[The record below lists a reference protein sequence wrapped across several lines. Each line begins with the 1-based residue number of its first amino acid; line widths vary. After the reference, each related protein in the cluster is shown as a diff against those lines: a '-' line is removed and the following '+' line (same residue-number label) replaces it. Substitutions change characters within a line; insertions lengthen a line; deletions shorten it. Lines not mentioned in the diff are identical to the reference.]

1 MTDLDLSLKIK
12 VQDQA
17 SAGVQAVANKTK
29 RVNEEI
35 KNSTKQSEN
44 EQQQAKKKTAQ
55 VSQALATKAEMHAKR
70 VAQAKKTLEI
80 KTERD
85 LQFELRKTQQAYQ
98 TLAKSGVASARDL
111 AKAREAVIRKER
123 ELYTEMG
130 KQPLG
135 QRVANVGR
143 GVAAMGAGVMAG
155 AMVMREPVKKAMSYD
170 RELAMVANTA
180 FSDRD
185 TEGRIAGKKQL
196 HEAVKTAVETGGG
209 TKEEA
214 LSSLNALLASGMKA
228 ETAISLLPT
237 LQKGATATGASPEDL
252 AAITISALQNGIKE
266 ADIGK
271 ALDMAIAA
279 GQAGQFELQDMARWL
294 PQQMAA
300 ASQMGLKGL
309 EGFEAL
315 LIANQQARVT
325 AGTNDEA
332 GNNLVNLL
340 SKITSKETV
349 ERLEKYKYT
358 DQKGKKRSI
367 NYLKSM
373 EAYKSQGKNSLE
385 AFTSIMDDVIGS
397 DAGYKKLQ
405 ARLKNAKKEDRA
417 KILDEMTTMA
427 EGTAIGQII
436 SDRQALMALLA
447 IRNNVQLGQEVKESV
462 AKSEGAT
469 ETSYKVIADTNDFKT
484 EKAKA
489 QFEFGQMEGLSGF
502 NNALGST
509 AETLSEYMSKY
520 PDLTA
525 AVAGAGTGI
534 VALGAAAL
542 SAAGAISLLGRKN
555 GGGLGGVDI
564 GDLGSKSKGSPKMG
578 GGKFGKALTWGSRV
592 AGVVGVATMLN
603 GDESEETKKVKSDYS
618 SAVYAKSKGMATPEQ
633 EKTLYEQNKRSVE
646 KYENAGWFTRLT
658 MSESGIKKARQE
670 IAIYEGKQAVNSTP
684 SFATAGTAIG
694 VAQMASQ
701 IGALATQ
708 QSAMQGQIGA
718 TSAILNQYQADF
730 NAFGQTISTPS
741 FATAGSAIGVAQMA
755 SQIGALATQQSA
767 MQGQIGATSAI
778 LSQYQA
784 DFNAFGQTIS
794 DGIQA
799 GLAAQSHTID
809 NRITVEL
816 DGAVIAENVS
826 QRQFQFFKRG

>member
-1 MTDLDLSLKIK
+1 MADLELSLKIK
-12 VQDQA
+12 AQDQA
-17 SAGVQAVANKTK
+17 SAAVQAVANKTK
-29 RVNEEI
+29 RANQEI
-35 KNSTKQSEN
+35 KDSTKQSEN

-55 VSQALATKAEMHAKR
+55 VSQELATKAEMHAKR

-85 LQFELRKTQQAYQ
+85 LQHELRKTQQAYQ
-98 TLAKSGVASARDL
+98 TLAKSGTASARDL
-111 AKAREAVIRKER
+111 AKARESVIRKER
-123 ELYTEMG
+123 ELRAEMG

-135 QRVANVGR
+135 QRMANVGR
-143 GVAAMGAGVMAG
+143 GVVGVGAGVMAG

-185 TEGRIAGKKQL
+185 AEGRIAGKKQL
-196 HEAVKTAVETGGG
+196 HEAVKSAVETGGG

-349 ERLEKYKYT
+349 ERLEKYEYT
-358 DQKGKKRSI
+358 DKKGKKRSI

-373 EAYKSQGKNSLE
+373 EAYKNQGKNSLE

-397 DAGYKKLQ
+397 DEGYKKLQ
-405 ARLKNAKKEDRA
+405 ARLKNAKKEEQA
-417 KILDEMTTMA
+417 KILNEMTTMA

-447 IRNNVQLGQEVKESV
+447 IRNNVQLGQEVKDSV
-462 AKSEGAT
+462 AKSDGAT

-525 AVAGAGTGI
+525 AVASAGTGI
-534 VALGAAAL
+534 AALGAAAL

-555 GGGLGGVDI
+555 GGGFGDFDI
-564 GDLGSKSKGSPKMG
+564 GDFGGKNNGGSKA
-578 GGKFGKALTWGSRV
+578 GGKGFGLGWLAKAGLV
-592 AGVVGVATMLN
+592 AELALHSN
-603 GDESEETKKVKSDYS
+603 E
-618 SAVYAKSKGMATPEQ
+618 
-633 EKTLYEQNKRSVE
+633 L
-646 KYENAGWFTRLT
+646 NAGEDEMIAARFEK
-658 MSESGIKKARQE
+658 MQASGNMYVSQQSQ
-670 IAIYEGKQAVNSTP
+670 QAVNSAP
-684 SFATAGTAIG
+684 PFAMGI
-694 VAQMASQ
+694 AQMASQ
-701 IGALATQ
+701 IGAVTAQ
-708 QSAMQGQIGA
+708 QSAMQGEV
-718 TSAILNQYQADF
+718 SSVNH
-730 NAFGQTISTPS
+730 
-741 FATAGSAIGVAQMA
+741 V
-755 SQIGALATQQSA
+755 
-767 MQGQIGATSAI
+767 

-784 DFNAFGQTIS
+784 DFNAFGQKIS

-826 QRQFQFFKRG
+826 QRQFNYFNRGVA

>member
-1 MTDLDLSLKIK
+1 MFGQCLCRK
-12 VQDQA
+12 DQA
-17 SAGVQAVANKTK
+17 SAAVQAVANKTK
-29 RVNEEI
+29 RANQEI
-35 KNSTKQSEN
+35 KDSTKQSEN

-55 VSQALATKAEMHAKR
+55 VSQELAAKAEMHAKR

-98 TLAKSGVASARDL
+98 TLAKSGTASARDL
-111 AKAREAVIRKER
+111 AKARESVIRKER
-123 ELYTEMG
+123 ELRAEMG

-135 QRVANVGR
+135 QRMANVGR
-143 GVAAMGAGVMAG
+143 GVVGVGAGVMAG

-185 TEGRIAGKKQL
+185 AEGRIAGKKQL
-196 HEAVKTAVETGGG
+196 HEAVKAAVETGGG

-349 ERLEKYKYT
+349 ERLEKYEYT
-358 DQKGKKRSI
+358 DKKGKKRSI

-373 EAYKSQGKNSLE
+373 EAYKNQGKNSLE
-385 AFTSIMDDVIGS
+385 AFASIMDDVIGS
-397 DAGYKKLQ
+397 DEGYKKLQ
-405 ARLKNAKKEDRA
+405 ARLKNAKKEEQA
-417 KILDEMTTMA
+417 KILNEMTTIA
-427 EGTAIGQII
+427 ESTAIGQII

-447 IRNNVQLGQEVKESV
+447 IRNNVQLGQEVKDSV
-462 AKSEGAT
+462 AKSDGAT

-509 AETLSEYMSKY
+509 AEKLSEYMSKY

-525 AVAGAGTGI
+525 AVASAGTGI
-534 VALGAAAL
+534 AALGAAAL

-555 GGGLGGVDI
+555 GGGFGGFDI
-564 GDLGSKSKGSPKMG
+564 GDFGGKNNGGSKA
-578 GGKFGKALTWGSRV
+578 GGKGFGLGWLAKAGLV
-592 AGVVGVATMLN
+592 AELALHSN
-603 GDESEETKKVKSDYS
+603 E
-618 SAVYAKSKGMATPEQ
+618 
-633 EKTLYEQNKRSVE
+633 L
-646 KYENAGWFTRLT
+646 NAGEDEMIAARFEK
-658 MSESGIKKARQE
+658 MQASGNMYVSQQSQ
-670 IAIYEGKQAVNSTP
+670 QAVNSAP
-684 SFATAGTAIG
+684 PFAMGI
-694 VAQMASQ
+694 AQMASQ
-701 IGALATQ
+701 IGAVTAQ
-708 QSAMQGQIGA
+708 QSAMQGEV
-718 TSAILNQYQADF
+718 SSVNH
-730 NAFGQTISTPS
+730 
-741 FATAGSAIGVAQMA
+741 V
-755 SQIGALATQQSA
+755 
-767 MQGQIGATSAI
+767 

-784 DFNAFGQTIS
+784 DFNAFGQKIS

-826 QRQFQFFKRG
+826 QRQFNYFNRGVA

>member
-70 VAQAKKTLEI
+70 VAQAKKMLEI

-98 TLAKSGVASARDL
+98 TLAKSGTASSRDL
-111 AKAREAVIRKER
+111 AKAREAMIRKER
-123 ELYTEMG
+123 ELQAEMG

-135 QRVANVGR
+135 QRMANVGR
-143 GVAAMGAGVMAG
+143 GVMGVGAGVMAG

-185 TEGRIAGKKQL
+185 AEGRIEGKKQL
-196 HEAVKTAVETGGG
+196 HEAVKAAIETGGG
-209 TKEEA
+209 TKEGA

-294 PQQMAA
+294 PQQMGK
-300 ASQMGLKGL
+300 ASAMGLSGL
-309 EGFEAL
+309 DGFQTL
-315 LIANQQARVT
+315 LVANQQSRVT

-332 GNNLVNLL
+332 GNNLSNLL
-340 SKITSKETV
+340 AKITAKETADRFSKIS
-349 ERLEKYKYT
+349 YK
-358 DQKGKKRSI
+358 DEKGKLREI

-373 EAYKSQGKNSLE
+373 EAYKAQGKNSLE
-385 AFTSIMDDVIGS
+385 AFM
-397 DAGYKKLQ
+397 A
-405 ARLKNAKKEDRA
+405 
-417 KILDEMTTMA
+417 ILDKVVGNNDAYKALQEKLKRANGKDEQAKLLAEMAKLIEGSAIA
-427 EGTAIGQII
+427 EIV
-436 SDRQALMALLA
+436 SDQQALMALLG

-534 VALGAAAL
+534 AALGAAAL
-542 SAAGAISLLGRKN
+542 SAAGAISLLGRKKD
-555 GGGLGGVDI
+555 GGLGGVDI
-564 GDLGSKSKGSPKMG
+564 GDLGSKSKGSPKVG

-592 AGVVGVATMLN
+592 AGVAGVATMLN

-618 SAVYAKSKGMATPEQ
+618 SAIYAKSKGMATPEQ

-646 KYENAGWFTRLT
+646 KYDNGGWFTRLT

-684 SFATAGTAIG
+684 SFATAGAAIG

-701 IGALATQ
+701 IG
-708 QSAMQGQIGA
+708 
-718 TSAILNQYQADF
+718 
-730 NAFGQTISTPS
+730 
-741 FATAGSAIGVAQMA
+741 V
-755 SQIGALATQQSA
+755 LATQQSA

>member
-1 MTDLDLSLKIK
+1 MADLELSLKIK
-12 VQDQA
+12 AQDQA
-17 SAGVQAVANKTK
+17 SAAVQAVANKTK
-29 RVNEEI
+29 RANQEI
-35 KNSTKQSEN
+35 KDSTKQSEN

-55 VSQALATKAEMHAKR
+55 VSQELATKAEMHAKR

-85 LQFELRKTQQAYQ
+85 LQHELRKTQQAYQ
-98 TLAKSGVASARDL
+98 TLAKSGTASARDL
-111 AKAREAVIRKER
+111 AKARESVIRKER
-123 ELYTEMG
+123 ELRAEMG

-135 QRVANVGR
+135 QRMANVGR
-143 GVAAMGAGVMAG
+143 GVVGVGAGVMAG

-185 TEGRIAGKKQL
+185 AEGRIAGKKQL
-196 HEAVKTAVETGGG
+196 HEAVKSAVEAGGG

-349 ERLEKYKYT
+349 ERLEKYEYT
-358 DQKGKKRSI
+358 DKKGKKRSI

-397 DAGYKKLQ
+397 DEGYKKLQ
-405 ARLKNAKKEDRA
+405 ARLKNAKKEEQA
-417 KILDEMTTMA
+417 KILNEMTTMA

-447 IRNNVQLGQEVKESV
+447 IRNNVQLGQEVKDSV
-462 AKSEGAT
+462 AKSDGAT

-489 QFEFGQMEGLSGF
+489 QFEFGQIEGLSGF

-525 AVAGAGTGI
+525 AVASAGTGI
-534 VALGAAAL
+534 AALGAAAL

-555 GGGLGGVDI
+555 GGGFGDFDI
-564 GDLGSKSKGSPKMG
+564 GDFGGKNNGGSKA
-578 GGKFGKALTWGSRV
+578 GGKGFGLGWLAKAGLV
-592 AGVVGVATMLN
+592 AELALHSN
-603 GDESEETKKVKSDYS
+603 E
-618 SAVYAKSKGMATPEQ
+618 
-633 EKTLYEQNKRSVE
+633 L
-646 KYENAGWFTRLT
+646 NAGEDEMIAARFEK
-658 MSESGIKKARQE
+658 MQASGNMYVTPNNQ
-670 IAIYEGKQAVNSTP
+670 QAVNSAP
-684 SFATAGTAIG
+684 PFAMGI
-694 VAQMASQ
+694 AQMASQ
-701 IGALATQ
+701 IGAVTAQ
-708 QSAMQGQIGA
+708 QSAMQGEV
-718 TSAILNQYQADF
+718 SAVNH
-730 NAFGQTISTPS
+730 
-741 FATAGSAIGVAQMA
+741 V
-755 SQIGALATQQSA
+755 
-767 MQGQIGATSAI
+767 

-784 DFNAFGQTIS
+784 DFNAFGQKIS

>member
-1 MTDLDLSLKIK
+1 MEDLDLSLKIK

-98 TLAKSGVASARDL
+98 TLAKSGTASARDL

-123 ELYTEMG
+123 ELRAEMG

-135 QRVANVGR
+135 QRMANVGR
-143 GVAAMGAGVMAG
+143 GVMGVGAGIMAG

-185 TEGRIAGKKQL
+185 AEGRIAGKKQL
-196 HEAVKTAVETGGG
+196 HEAVRTAVETGGG

-214 LSSLNALLASGMKA
+214 LSSLNTLLASGMKA

-294 PQQMAA
+294 PKQMALASA
-300 ASQMGLKGL
+300 AGLTGL
-309 EGFEAL
+309 EGYKEL
-315 LIANQQARVT
+315 LVANQQARVT

-332 GNNLVNLL
+332 GNNLVNFLG
-340 SKITSKETV
+340 KITAKET
-349 ERLEKYKYT
+349 EKRFSTIEYK
-358 DQKGKKRSI
+358 DEKGKLRKI
-367 NYLKSM
+367 NYAKSM
-373 EAYKSQGKNSLE
+373 EYFKEQGQNTLE
-385 AFTSIMDDVIGS
+385 AFSSIMDIVVGNNDK
-397 DAGYKKLQ
+397 YKALQ
-405 ARLKNAKKEDRA
+405 SRLKNAKGEEQT
-417 KILDEMTTMA
+417 KILNEMAKLLEGSAIA
-427 EGTAIGQII
+427 EII
-436 SDRQALMALLA
+436 SDQQALMAFLGY
-447 IRNNVQLGQEVKESV
+447 RNNVELRKDVKSSID
-462 AKSEGAT
+462 KSDGAT

-534 VALGAAAL
+534 AALGAAAL

-564 GDLGSKSKGSPKMG
+564 GDLGSKSKGSPKVG

-633 EKTLYEQNKRSVE
+633 EKILYEQNKRSVE
-646 KYENAGWFTRLT
+646 KYDNGGWFTRLT
-658 MSESGIKKARQE
+658 MSESGVKKARE
-670 IAIYEGKQAVNSTP
+670 EMAKYEGKPAINSAP
-684 SFATAGTAIG
+684 SFANRTVG

-701 IGALATQ
+701 LGAVSSQ
-708 QSAMQGQIGA
+708 QSAVNSVLA
-718 TSAILNQYQADF
+718 QYQADF
-730 NAFGQTISTPS
+730 NAFGQT
-741 FATAGSAIGVAQMA
+741 
-755 SQIGALATQQSA
+755 L
-767 MQGQIGATSAI
+767 
-778 LSQYQA
+778 
-784 DFNAFGQTIS
+784 S

-799 GLAAQSHTID
+799 GLASQSHTID

>member
-1 MTDLDLSLKIK
+1 MADLELSLKIK
-12 VQDQA
+12 AQDQA
-17 SAGVQAVANKTK
+17 SAAVQAVANKTK
-29 RVNEEI
+29 RANQEI
-35 KNSTKQSEN
+35 KDSTKQSEN

-55 VSQALATKAEMHAKR
+55 VSQELAAKAEMHAKR

-85 LQFELRKTQQAYQ
+85 LQHELRKTQQAYQ

-123 ELYTEMG
+123 ELRAEMG

-135 QRVANVGR
+135 QRMANVGR
-143 GVAAMGAGVMAG
+143 GVVGVGAGVMAG
-155 AMVMREPVKKAMSYD
+155 AMVMREPVQKAMSYD

-185 TEGRIAGKKQL
+185 AEGRIAGKKQL
-196 HEAVKTAVETGGG
+196 HEAVKAAVETGGG

-349 ERLEKYKYT
+349 ERLEKYEYT
-358 DQKGKKRSI
+358 DKKGKKRSI

-373 EAYKSQGKNSLE
+373 EAYKNQGKNSLE

-397 DAGYKKLQ
+397 DEGYKKLQ
-405 ARLKNAKKEDRA
+405 ARLKNAKKEEQA
-417 KILDEMTTMA
+417 KILNEMTTMA

-447 IRNNVQLGQEVKESV
+447 IRNNVQLGQEVKDSV
-462 AKSEGAT
+462 AKSDGAT

-525 AVAGAGTGI
+525 AVASAGTGI
-534 VALGAAAL
+534 AALGAAAL

-555 GGGLGGVDI
+555 GGGFGGFDI
-564 GDLGSKSKGSPKMG
+564 GDF
-578 GGKFGKALTWGSRV
+578 GGKNNGGTKAGGKGFGFGWLAKAGLV
-592 AGVVGVATMLN
+592 AELALHSN
-603 GDESEETKKVKSDYS
+603 E
-618 SAVYAKSKGMATPEQ
+618 
-633 EKTLYEQNKRSVE
+633 L
-646 KYENAGWFTRLT
+646 NAGEDEMIAARFEK
-658 MSESGIKKARQE
+658 MQASGNMYVSQQSQ
-670 IAIYEGKQAVNSTP
+670 QAVNSAP
-684 SFATAGTAIG
+684 PFAMGI
-694 VAQMASQ
+694 AQMASQ
-701 IGALATQ
+701 IGAVTAQ
-708 QSAMQGQIGA
+708 QSAMQGEV
-718 TSAILNQYQADF
+718 SSVNH
-730 NAFGQTISTPS
+730 
-741 FATAGSAIGVAQMA
+741 V
-755 SQIGALATQQSA
+755 
-767 MQGQIGATSAI
+767 

-784 DFNAFGQTIS
+784 DFNVFGQKIS

-826 QRQFQFFKRG
+826 QRQFNYFNRGVA

>member
-1 MTDLDLSLKIK
+1 MADLELSLKIK
-12 VQDQA
+12 AQDQA
-17 SAGVQAVANKTK
+17 SAAVQAVANKTK
-29 RVNEEI
+29 RANQEI
-35 KNSTKQSEN
+35 KDSTKQSEN

-55 VSQALATKAEMHAKR
+55 VSQELAAKAEMHAKR

-98 TLAKSGVASARDL
+98 TLAKSGTASARDL
-111 AKAREAVIRKER
+111 AKARESVIRKER
-123 ELYTEMG
+123 ELRAEMG

-135 QRVANVGR
+135 QRMANVGR
-143 GVAAMGAGVMAG
+143 GVVGVGAGVMAG

-185 TEGRIAGKKQL
+185 AEGRIAGKKQL
-196 HEAVKTAVETGGG
+196 HEAVKAAVETGGG

-214 LSSLNALLASGMKA
+214 LSSLNALLASGIKA

-309 EGFEAL
+309 DGFEAL

-349 ERLEKYKYT
+349 ERLEKYEYT
-358 DQKGKKRSI
+358 DKKGKKRSI

-397 DAGYKKLQ
+397 DEGYKKLQ
-405 ARLKNAKKEDRA
+405 ARLKNAKKEEQA
-417 KILDEMTTMA
+417 KILNEMTTMA

-447 IRNNVQLGQEVKESV
+447 IRNNVQLGQEVKDSV
-462 AKSEGAT
+462 AKSDGAT

-525 AVAGAGTGI
+525 AVASAGTGI
-534 VALGAAAL
+534 AALGAAAL

-555 GGGLGGVDI
+555 GGGFGDFDI
-564 GDLGSKSKGSPKMG
+564 GDFGGKNNGGSKA
-578 GGKFGKALTWGSRV
+578 GGKGFGLGWLAKAGLV
-592 AGVVGVATMLN
+592 AELALHSN
-603 GDESEETKKVKSDYS
+603 E
-618 SAVYAKSKGMATPEQ
+618 
-633 EKTLYEQNKRSVE
+633 L
-646 KYENAGWFTRLT
+646 NAGEDEMIAARFEK
-658 MSESGIKKARQE
+658 MQASGNMYVSQQSQ
-670 IAIYEGKQAVNSTP
+670 QAVNSAP
-684 SFATAGTAIG
+684 PFAMGI
-694 VAQMASQ
+694 AQMASQ
-701 IGALATQ
+701 IGAVTAQ
-708 QSAMQGQIGA
+708 QSAMQGEV
-718 TSAILNQYQADF
+718 SSVNH
-730 NAFGQTISTPS
+730 
-741 FATAGSAIGVAQMA
+741 V
-755 SQIGALATQQSA
+755 
-767 MQGQIGATSAI
+767 

-784 DFNAFGQTIS
+784 DFNAFGQKIS

>member
-17 SAGVQAVANKTK
+17 STSVQAVANKTK

-55 VSQALATKAEMHAKR
+55 VSQELVTKAEMHAKR

-98 TLAKSGVASARDL
+98 TLAKSGTASARDL

-123 ELYTEMG
+123 ELRTEMG

-143 GVAAMGAGVMAG
+143 SVAAVGAGVMAG
-155 AMVMREPVKKAMSYD
+155 AMVLREPVKKAMSYD

-185 TEGRIAGKKQL
+185 AEGRIAGKKQL

-214 LSSLNALLASGMKA
+214 LSSLNRLLASGMKA

-349 ERLEKYKYT
+349 ERLEKYEYT

-373 EAYKSQGKNSLE
+373 ETYKSQGKNSLE

-405 ARLKNAKKEDRA
+405 ARLKNAKKEDQA

-534 VALGAAAL
+534 AALGAAAL
-542 SAAGAISLLGRKN
+542 SAAGAISLLGGKN
-555 GGGLGGVDI
+555 GGGLGGVTDWF
-564 GDLGSKSKGSPKMG
+564 GGGKGKGSPKVG
-578 GGKFGKALTWGSRV
+578 SKVAGAATWGSRFLGV
-592 AGVVGVATMLN
+592 AGMATMLS
-603 GDESEETKKVKSDYS
+603 GSESEESKKATADYS
-618 SAVYAKSKGMATPEQ
+618 LAAYAKSKGTATPEQ
-633 EKTLYEQNKRSVE
+633 EKILYEANKRSVE
-646 KYENAGWFTRLT
+646 KYDNGSWFTRLT
-658 MSESGIKKARQE
+658 MSESGVKKARE
-670 IAIYEGKQAVNSTP
+670 EMAKYEGKPAVNSA
-684 SFATAGTAIG
+684 SAFANRTVG

-701 IGALATQ
+701 LEAVSSQ
-708 QSAMQGQIGA
+708 QSAVNSVLA
-718 TSAILNQYQADF
+718 QYQADF
-730 NAFGQTISTPS
+730 NAFGQT
-741 FATAGSAIGVAQMA
+741 
-755 SQIGALATQQSA
+755 L
-767 MQGQIGATSAI
+767 
-778 LSQYQA
+778 
-784 DFNAFGQTIS
+784 S

>member
-1 MTDLDLSLKIK
+1 M
-12 VQDQA
+12 
-17 SAGVQAVANKTK
+17 
-29 RVNEEI
+29 
-35 KNSTKQSEN
+35 
-44 EQQQAKKKTAQ
+44 
-55 VSQALATKAEMHAKR
+55 
-70 VAQAKKTLEI
+70 
-80 KTERD
+80 
-85 LQFELRKTQQAYQ
+85 QFELRKTQQAYQ
-98 TLAKSGVASARDL
+98 TLAKSGTASARDL
-111 AKAREAVIRKER
+111 AKARESVIRKER
-123 ELYTEMG
+123 ELRAEMG

-135 QRVANVGR
+135 QRMANVGR
-143 GVAAMGAGVMAG
+143 GVVGVGAGVMAG

-185 TEGRIAGKKQL
+185 AEGRIAGKKQL
-196 HEAVKTAVETGGG
+196 HEAVKAAVETGGG

-349 ERLEKYKYT
+349 ERLEKYEYT
-358 DQKGKKRSI
+358 DKKGKKRSI

-373 EAYKSQGKNSLE
+373 EAYKNQGKNSLE
-385 AFTSIMDDVIGS
+385 AFASIMDDVIGS
-397 DAGYKKLQ
+397 DEGYKKLQ
-405 ARLKNAKKEDRA
+405 ARLKNAKKEEQA
-417 KILDEMTTMA
+417 KILNEMTTIA
-427 EGTAIGQII
+427 ESTAIGQII

-447 IRNNVQLGQEVKESV
+447 IRNNVQLGQEVKDSV
-462 AKSEGAT
+462 AKSDGAT

-509 AETLSEYMSKY
+509 AEKLSEYMSKY

-525 AVAGAGTGI
+525 AVASAGTGI
-534 VALGAAAL
+534 AALGAAAL

-555 GGGLGGVDI
+555 GGGFGGFDI
-564 GDLGSKSKGSPKMG
+564 GDFGGKNNGGSKA
-578 GGKFGKALTWGSRV
+578 GGKGFGLGWLAKAGLV
-592 AGVVGVATMLN
+592 AELALHSN
-603 GDESEETKKVKSDYS
+603 E
-618 SAVYAKSKGMATPEQ
+618 
-633 EKTLYEQNKRSVE
+633 L
-646 KYENAGWFTRLT
+646 NAGEDEMIAARFEK
-658 MSESGIKKARQE
+658 MQASGNMYVSQQSQ
-670 IAIYEGKQAVNSTP
+670 QAVNSAP
-684 SFATAGTAIG
+684 PFAMGI
-694 VAQMASQ
+694 AQMASQ
-701 IGALATQ
+701 IGAVTAQ
-708 QSAMQGQIGA
+708 QSAMQGEV
-718 TSAILNQYQADF
+718 SSVNH
-730 NAFGQTISTPS
+730 
-741 FATAGSAIGVAQMA
+741 V
-755 SQIGALATQQSA
+755 
-767 MQGQIGATSAI
+767 

-784 DFNAFGQTIS
+784 DFNAFGQKIS

-826 QRQFQFFKRG
+826 QRQFNYFNRGVA

>member
-1 MTDLDLSLKIK
+1 MADLELSLKIK
-12 VQDQA
+12 AQDQA
-17 SAGVQAVANKTK
+17 SAAVQAVANKTK
-29 RVNEEI
+29 RANQEI
-35 KNSTKQSEN
+35 KDSTKQSEN

-55 VSQALATKAEMHAKR
+55 VSQELATKAEMHAKR

-85 LQFELRKTQQAYQ
+85 LQHELRKTQQAYQ
-98 TLAKSGVASARDL
+98 TLAKSGTASARDL
-111 AKAREAVIRKER
+111 AKARESVIRKER
-123 ELYTEMG
+123 ELRAEMG

-135 QRVANVGR
+135 QRMANVGR
-143 GVAAMGAGVMAG
+143 GVVGVGAGVMAG

-185 TEGRIAGKKQL
+185 VEGRIMGKKQL
-196 HEAVKTAVETGGG
+196 HEAVKSAVETGGG

-349 ERLEKYKYT
+349 ERLEKYEYT
-358 DQKGKKRSI
+358 DKKGKKRSI

-397 DAGYKKLQ
+397 DEGYRKLQ
-405 ARLKNAKKEDRA
+405 ERLKTAKKEDQA
-417 KILDEMTTMA
+417 KILDEMTKMA

-447 IRNNVQLGQEVKESV
+447 IRNNVQLGQEVKDSV
-462 AKSEGAT
+462 VKSDGAT

-525 AVAGAGTGI
+525 AVASAGTGI
-534 VALGAAAL
+534 AALGAAAL
-542 SAAGAISLLGRKN
+542 SAAGAISLFGRKN
-555 GGGLGGVDI
+555 GGGFGGFDI
-564 GDLGSKSKGSPKMG
+564 GDFGGKNNGGSKA
-578 GGKFGKALTWGSRV
+578 GGKSFGLGWLAKAGLV
-592 AGVVGVATMLN
+592 AELALHSN
-603 GDESEETKKVKSDYS
+603 E
-618 SAVYAKSKGMATPEQ
+618 
-633 EKTLYEQNKRSVE
+633 L
-646 KYENAGWFTRLT
+646 NAGEDEMIAARFEK
-658 MSESGIKKARQE
+658 MQASGNMYVSQQ
-670 IAIYEGKQAVNSTP
+670 GQQAVNSALP
-684 SFATAGTAIG
+684 FAMGI
-694 VAQMASQ
+694 AQMASQ
-701 IGALATQ
+701 IGGVIAQ
-708 QSAMQGQIGA
+708 QSAMQGEV
-718 TSAILNQYQADF
+718 SSVNH
-730 NAFGQTISTPS
+730 
-741 FATAGSAIGVAQMA
+741 V
-755 SQIGALATQQSA
+755 
-767 MQGQIGATSAI
+767 

-784 DFNAFGQTIS
+784 DFNAFGQKIS

-826 QRQFQFFKRG
+826 QRQFNYFNRGVA

>member
-1 MTDLDLSLKIK
+1 MADLELSLKIK
-12 VQDQA
+12 AQDQA
-17 SAGVQAVANKTK
+17 SAAVQAVANKTK
-29 RVNEEI
+29 RANQEI
-35 KNSTKQSEN
+35 KDSTKQSEN

-55 VSQALATKAEMHAKR
+55 VSQELATKAEMHAKR

-85 LQFELRKTQQAYQ
+85 LQHELRKTQQAYQ
-98 TLAKSGVASARDL
+98 TLAKSGTASARDL
-111 AKAREAVIRKER
+111 AKARESVIRKER
-123 ELYTEMG
+123 ELRAEMG

-135 QRVANVGR
+135 QRMANVGR
-143 GVAAMGAGVMAG
+143 GVVGVGAGVMAG

-185 TEGRIAGKKQL
+185 AEGRIAGKKQL
-196 HEAVKTAVETGGG
+196 HEAVKSAVETGGG

-349 ERLEKYKYT
+349 ERLEKYEYT
-358 DQKGKKRSI
+358 DKKGKKRSI

-397 DAGYKKLQ
+397 DEGYKKLQ
-405 ARLKNAKKEDRA
+405 ARLKNAKKEEQA
-417 KILDEMTTMA
+417 KILNEMTTMA

-447 IRNNVQLGQEVKESV
+447 IRNNVQLGQEVKDSV
-462 AKSEGAT
+462 AKSDGAT

-525 AVAGAGTGI
+525 AVASAGTGI
-534 VALGAAAL
+534 AALGAAAL

-555 GGGLGGVDI
+555 GGGFGGFDI
-564 GDLGSKSKGSPKMG
+564 GDF
-578 GGKFGKALTWGSRV
+578 GGKNNGGTKAGGKGFGFGWLAKAGLV
-592 AGVVGVATMLN
+592 AELALHSN
-603 GDESEETKKVKSDYS
+603 E
-618 SAVYAKSKGMATPEQ
+618 
-633 EKTLYEQNKRSVE
+633 L
-646 KYENAGWFTRLT
+646 NAGEDEMIAARFEK
-658 MSESGIKKARQE
+658 MQASGNMYVSQQSQ
-670 IAIYEGKQAVNSTP
+670 QAVNSAP
-684 SFATAGTAIG
+684 PFAMGI
-694 VAQMASQ
+694 AQMASQ
-701 IGALATQ
+701 IGAVTAQ
-708 QSAMQGQIGA
+708 QSAMQGEV
-718 TSAILNQYQADF
+718 SSVNH
-730 NAFGQTISTPS
+730 
-741 FATAGSAIGVAQMA
+741 V
-755 SQIGALATQQSA
+755 
-767 MQGQIGATSAI
+767 

-784 DFNAFGQTIS
+784 DFNAFGQKIS

-826 QRQFQFFKRG
+826 QRQFNYFNRGVA

>member
-55 VSQALATKAEMHAKR
+55 VSQELVTKAEMHAKR

-123 ELYTEMG
+123 ELRTEMD

-143 GVAAMGAGVMAG
+143 SVAAVGAGVMAG
-155 AMVMREPVKKAMSYD
+155 AMVLREPVKKAMSYD

-185 TEGRIAGKKQL
+185 AEGRIAGKKQL
-196 HEAVKTAVETGGG
+196 HEAVRTAVETGGG

-509 AETLSEYMSKY
+509 AGTLSEYMSKY

-534 VALGAAAL
+534 ATLGAAAL
-542 SAAGAISLLGRKN
+542 SAAGAISLLGRKKD
-555 GGGLGGVDI
+555 GGLGGVDI
-564 GDLGSKSKGSPKMG
+564 GDLGSKSKGSPKVG
-578 GGKFGKALTWGSRV
+578 GGKFGKALTRGSRV

-684 SFATAGTAIG
+684 SFATAG
-694 VAQMASQ
+694 
-701 IGALATQ
+701 
-708 QSAMQGQIGA
+708 
-718 TSAILNQYQADF
+718 
-730 NAFGQTISTPS
+730 
-741 FATAGSAIGVAQMA
+741 SAIGVAQMT

-799 GLAAQSHTID
+799 GLATQSHTID